1 MRDGIMRA
9 MKRLIVVLFLS
20 FFLLISV
27 RADAFLYEI
36 DFLTKDQIKE
46 LSDEAIVEAHT
57 EAKIEEKASAEFHI
71 GAGFSSAK
79 EYRLRKDLLRLII
92 YLRREMILR
101 GVEIEPIEQWL
112 R

>member
-1 MRDGIMRA
+1 MAI
-9 MKRLIVVLFLS
+9 LFLS

-36 DFLTKDQIKE
+36 DFLTMEQIKE
-46 LSDEAIVEAHT
+46 LSDQALVKAHT
-57 EAKIEEKASAEFHI
+57 EAKIEEKTSGEFHI

-92 YLRREMILR
+92 YLRREMNLR
-101 GVEIEPIEQWL
+101 GLEIDPIEQWL